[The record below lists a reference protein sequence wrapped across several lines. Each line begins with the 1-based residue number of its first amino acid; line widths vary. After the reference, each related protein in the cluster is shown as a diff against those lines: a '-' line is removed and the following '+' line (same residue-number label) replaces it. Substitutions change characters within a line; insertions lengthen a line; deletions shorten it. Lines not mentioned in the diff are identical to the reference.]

1 MTAQG
6 TDPRAGTFRGAW
18 RHKRWRWMFAGYGVS
33 LTGDFVYSVALVVYV
48 LDRTG
53 SAAWVSAAAVARLA
67 PYLVLG
73 PVGGVIADRVDR
85 RKVLV
90 VFDIVRAVLLGAM
103 AAVAALDGPVIAV
116 LVLAALAAAASVPY
130 RAAGVAATPHL
141 VGEEDL
147 AAANAAESIV
157 SQASWFVGPA
167 IGAAVVALFGV
178 GWALV
183 LDAAT
188 FVAAAAMVARTGDLG
203 GGTGGTGNGGD
214 GGSDDA
220 EEETESVWAGI
231 NAGVAVIRGD
241 AGLAA
246 LTVFVCVLMAGFGM
260 EQVLH
265 VLVAVDR
272 LHLDAEWVGAM
283 GAAIGIGGLVVA
295 PVTARLAR
303 GPHAGT
309 ALVISGVLSGLP
321 LAALGLTSSK
331 EVVLA
336 ILAVEGAAV
345 IVNEVMLMTLL
356 QRATP
361 DEMLGRIFGL
371 YDSSTALTQLGGSLI
386 VPALV
391 AGVGLPWTLAVG
403 GGITVAAS
411 LGLAPALVSLGARA
425 ERKRQALAP
434 LVDELRR
441 FAILAE
447 LGEAALERIARSS
460 VVESLDPGLVVM
472 AEGDPPDDLYLVRA
486 GELVVR
492 SAGEAGGEVREV
504 NRMVAGDWFGEIG
517 LLQRRP
523 RTATVEA
530 VGAVELLRV
539 PGSVFLDAV
548 ATPEVLADP
557 VRRTMSVRLA
567 RTHPV
572 VVGGS

>member
-1 MTAQG
+1 MTELG

-18 RHKRWRWMFAGYGVS
+18 RHRRWRWMFASYGVS
-33 LTGDFVYSVALVVYV
+33 LTGDFVYSVALVVFV

-53 SAAWVSAAAVARLA
+53 SAAWVSAAAVARLV

-103 AAVAALDGPVIAV
+103 AAVAAFEGPVVAALA
-116 LVLAALAAAASVPY
+116 LVALAAAASVPY
-130 RAAGVAATPHL
+130 RAAGVAATPQL
-141 VGEEDL
+141 VDEEDL
-147 AAANAAESIV
+147 AAANAAESII

-167 IGAAVVALFGV
+167 VGAAVVALFGV
-178 GWALV
+178 GWAL
-183 LDAAT
+183 LLNAAT
-188 FVAAAAMVARTGDLG
+188 FVAAAGMVARTGDLG
-203 GGTGGTGNGGD
+203 GGDGNGGD

-220 EEETESVWAGI
+220 EEDTESVWASI

-272 LHLDAEWVGAM
+272 LHLDPEWVGAM

-321 LAALGLTSSK
+321 LSALALTSSK
-331 EVVLA
+331 EVVLV
-336 ILAVEGAAV
+336 ILAVEGSAV

-371 YDSSTALTQLGGSLI
+371 HDSSTALTQLAGSLI

-391 AGVGLPWTLAVG
+391 AGVGLSWTLALG

-411 LGLAPALVSLGARA
+411 LGLAPALVALGARG
-425 ERKRQALAP
+425 ERERQALAP

-447 LGEAALERIARSS
+447 LGESALERIARAS
-460 VVESLDPGLVVM
+460 VTETVEPGRVVI
-472 AEGDPPDDLYLVRA
+472 AEGDPADDLYLVRA

-492 SAGEAGGEVREV
+492 SAGEGGDGTREV
-504 NRMVAGDWFGEIG
+504 NRMGAGDWFGEIG
-517 LLQRRP
+517 LLHRRP

-530 VGAVELLRV
+530 VCGVELLRV

-548 ATPEVLADP
+548 AGPEVLADP

-567 RTHPV
+567 RTHPGA
-572 VVGGS
+572 VGGS